1 MIEESLILEFYKSL
15 KNTLN
20 KKILERELKI
30 KEVENK
36 IITIIGPRRAGK
48 TYFLF
53 QLLRELK
60 DNNFI
65 YLDFENLALRDLNIK
80 EIYQVISQIYIQI
93 EGKEPK
99 YIFLDEIQ
107 NIKNWESLVR
117 TLLDKKKYFIFVTGS
132 SSKLLSK
139 EIATQLRGRSLSY
152 LLLPFSFREFLRA
165 KGLEFEKYLS
175 FKEKGLLLNHLEA
188 YLKFGGFPE
197 VVLEKN
203 LVKKEKIL
211 KEYLDLVL
219 FKDVI
224 DRFNIKQIK
233 LMKVLFKFVLN
244 SYSSELTIKSLI
256 NKIRTT
262 GVNPSNTTVYKY
274 ISYLEDSF
282 YFFFVS
288 KFDYKIHLRESWPK
302 KVYLVD
308 TGLSLPF
315 RFSQD
320 KGKLMENVVF
330 LELKRRENVNPFQ
343 EIYYYKTKN
352 GKEIDFLVKDRDK
365 LELIEV
371 CYEFDEEH
379 KKKLIKAM
387 KELGLKESLCIT
399 WDEEEVIE
407 EKGFRIKLVPLWK
420 WLLGVE

>member
-20 KKILERELKI
+20 KKILERELGI

-36 IITIIGPRRAGK
+36 IITIMGPRRAGK

-53 QLLRELK
+53 QLMKKHKES
-60 DNNFI
+60 I
-65 YLDFENLALRDLNIK
+65 YFDFENYLFRYFSLKEILETIKIYEQYFNIK
-80 EIYQVISQIYIQI
+80 VRCL
-93 EGKEPK
+93 
-99 YIFLDEIQ
+99 FLDEIQ
-107 NIKNWESLVR
+107 ALRNWQNILRSFENLGYKV
-117 TLLDKKKYFIFVTGS
+117 FITGS

-165 KGLEFEKYLS
+165 KGFELKEHVSLEEKVRII
-175 FKEKGLLLNHLEA
+175 N
-188 YLKFGGFPE
+188 YLKEYLNFGGFPE
-197 VVLEKN
+197 IVLADETDKFFILKDYIDVIFFKDFVERFKIEKIEVSRFIFEFLLQNYSSEISVNKINNYVRQKLRENKKN
-203 LVKKEKIL
+203 LVY
-211 KEYLDLVL
+211 EYVDKLTDTFLV
-219 FKDVI
+219 FFVD
-224 DRFNIKQIK
+224 
-233 LMKVLFKFVLN
+233 KFDF
-244 SYSSELTIKSLI
+244 S
-256 NKIRTT
+256 
-262 GVNPSNTTVYKY
+262 VYKR
-274 ISYLEDSF
+274 
-282 YFFFVS
+282 
-288 KFDYKIHLRESWPK
+288 KSWPK

-330 LELKRRENVNPFQ
+330 LELKRRENINPFQ

-352 GKEIDFLVKDRDK
+352 GKEIDFLVKDK
-365 LELIEV
+365 NKIELIEV

-387 KELGLKESLCIT
+387 KELSLKESLCIT
-399 WDEEEVIE
+399 WDEEDVIE
-407 EKGFRIKLVPLWK
+407 EKGFKIKLIPLWK
-420 WLLGVE
+420 WLLY